1 MPIKVNYKRSVE
13 NLLKRQRGLN
23 AKEVNQVQTIA
34 KREVRGRSELKHRRW
49 LYPKTVYSELK
60 HNTHFFLFGGAD
72 PNNAL
77 LNL

>member
-49 LYPKTVYSELK
+49 LYPKNSL
-60 HNTHFFLFGGAD
+60 
-72 PNNAL
+72 
-77 LNL
+77 